1 MKQFYYQLKVKMK
14 EPDIWNTSEKGYF
27 EAWSSPI
34 MRGIVDAE
42 DSKSARKKIKE
53 EIFEKEIK
61 RGDDI
66 LLSIIEVKEDTQY
79 LLDFF
84 KPRVCK
90 QCKKTFNTSMS
101 NYFSHGGEFCS
112 KACYDLYTY
121 ETLNNLDIDA
131 ILKKKEF
138 DYVDW
143 TECNPVIYRI
153 YNRKSQKNYVGQTI
167 RSFTLRWWEHYKA
180 WIKYQKDDITNF
192 EFSILEE
199 FNKDEIKQNEN
210 LLSER
215 EQYWINYYNALDEN
229 FGYNSRR
236 EVAEMKPRKATV
248 EEFMQRKLW

>member
-1 MKQFYYQLKVKMK
+1 MKSLYCEGEGL
-14 EPDIWNTSEKGYF
+14 EWC
-27 EAWSSPI
+27 SPI
-34 MRGIVDAE
+34 MRGLIEAE

-61 RGDDI
+61 KGDDI

-90 QCKKTFNTSMS
+90 KCGVTFTTSITD
-101 NYFSHGGEFCS
+101 YFSYGGEFCS

-131 ILKKKEF
+131 ILKKKEY
-138 DYVDW
+138 DYIAW

-153 YNRKSQKNYVGQTI
+153 HNKKSDKNYVGQTI
-167 RSFTLRWWEHYKA
+167 RAFTLRWWEHYKA

-199 FNKDEIKQNEN
+199 FTKEQVKDNEN

-215 EQYWINYYNALDEN
+215 EQYWIDYYNALDEEK
-229 FGYNSRR
+229 GYNSRR
-236 EVAEMKPRKATV
+236 EVKEMKPQKMDV